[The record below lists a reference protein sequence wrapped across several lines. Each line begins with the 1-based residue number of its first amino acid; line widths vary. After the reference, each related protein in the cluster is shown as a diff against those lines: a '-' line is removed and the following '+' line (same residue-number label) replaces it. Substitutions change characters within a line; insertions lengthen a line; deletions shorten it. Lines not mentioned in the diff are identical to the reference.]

1 VGEETGFRAAVE
13 RRSAVAVVF
22 LHRLPRWVLLAAV
35 FVLLVIGMAGTG
47 LVAAA
52 AFAVLAL
59 FLGWFAY
66 LGWPRL
72 DRNGRLLRIAGI
84 ALLIAFGVSQATGRL

>member
-1 VGEETGFRAAVE
+1 MSEESGFRAAVE

-22 LHRLPRWVLLAAV
+22 LHRLPVWVLLAVV
-35 FVLLVIGMAGTG
+35 FVVLAIGMVGTG
-47 LVAAA
+47 LVSAA

-72 DRNGRLLRIAGI
+72 DPAGRLLRIVGI
-84 ALLIAFGVSQATGRL
+84 VLLVVFGAAQALG